1 MNKKYLSI
9 ISMVFLCTTFEA
21 EAGAKPA
28 ITEDQIKYA
37 QEKAQ
42 TIAGQMR
49 ISISDIDFRKM
60 CKKGSPFSKKT
71 WRANEGTAC
80 EDPKIAA
87 LAIVHCPQI
96 ATDFKTSYC
105 WHKAVTL
112 LGKPSSTIQSIVDNL
127 GNNPPPPTDLP
138 PPLPNQ
144 N

>member
-1 MNKKYLSI
+1 MPKKLFLILS
-9 ISMVFLCTTFEA
+9 SVFLLTAPNVEA
-21 EAGAKPA
+21 ANKVTVTP
-28 ITEDQIKYA
+28 DQIKNA
-37 QEKAQ
+37 KEKAQ

-112 LGKPSSTIQSIVDNL
+112 LGKPNSTIQSIVDNS

-138 PPLPNQ
+138 PPLPN
-144 N
+144 